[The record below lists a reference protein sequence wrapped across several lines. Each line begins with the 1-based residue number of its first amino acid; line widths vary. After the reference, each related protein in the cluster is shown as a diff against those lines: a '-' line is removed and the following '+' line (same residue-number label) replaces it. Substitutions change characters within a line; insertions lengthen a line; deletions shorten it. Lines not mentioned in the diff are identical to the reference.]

1 MEGGTNVNKSWNERI
16 LRYLV
21 SPALMIVYLSF
32 LLFPLYWMAITSLK
46 RNSDL
51 FVMPPKW
58 FVTQPILEHYIKLF
72 SESAFLVY
80 YKNSLIVS
88 LSTTLLTLLLAMMAG
103 YAFSRF
109 RFAFKE
115 LAMLSIMSTQMLPV
129 VSLLIALYAMY
140 KSYGLLNTHIGLII
154 ALTTAA
160 LPFSIMML
168 KVFFDSIPISLEEAA
183 KIDGVS
189 RSGILFR
196 IVLPLSKPGIFAVGI
211 YSFIMSWDDLLYS
224 LTLITKDPLR
234 TLNPGISIRYMGEVA
249 YDWANIMTV
258 CVSSTIPILL
268 LFLMF
273 QKYMVSGLT
282 SGAVKE

>member
-1 MEGGTNVNKSWNERI
+1 M
-16 LRYLV
+16 RYLV
-21 SPALMIVYLSF
+21 SPALMMVYLGF
-32 LLFPLYWMAITSLK
+32 LLFPLYWMVLTSFK
-46 RNSDL
+46 RNSEL
-51 FVMPPKW
+51 FIMPPKW
-58 FVTQPILEHYIKLF
+58 LILQPVFEHYFKLL
-72 SESAFLVY
+72 SESVFLIY

-140 KSYGLLNTHIGLII
+140 KSYGLLNTQVGLVI
-154 ALTTAA
+154 ALTTSA

-168 KVFFDSIPISLEEAA
+168 KVFFDNIPIALEEAA
-183 KIDGVS
+183 KMDGVS
-189 RSGILFR
+189 RTGILFR

-211 YSFIMSWDDLLYS
+211 YSFIMSWDDLLYA
-224 LTLITKDPLR
+224 LTLITKDSLR

-258 CVSSTIPILL
+258 CVASTIPIVL
-268 LFLMF
+268 LFLFF
-273 QKYMVSGLT
+273 QKYMISGLT
-282 SGAVKE
+282 AGAVKE